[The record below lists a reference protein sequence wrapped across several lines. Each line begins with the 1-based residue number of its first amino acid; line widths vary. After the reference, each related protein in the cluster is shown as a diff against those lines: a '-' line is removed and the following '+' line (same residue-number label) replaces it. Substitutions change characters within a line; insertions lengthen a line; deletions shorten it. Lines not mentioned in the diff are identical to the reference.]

1 MKRSKILGMCKAAE
15 SWLRD
20 SQLFLEKLVSK
31 NSIQLIFLS
40 KTILRMESVT
50 QQQRWRCPFK
60 HLVAH
65 FPLLCWCLFTHLMFD
80 KASSLNELGYFIC
93 GMACKQK
100 PVSRLDLVGKSH
112 ECQGVTTEGKCHP
125 PTDNLW
131 RLFHV
136 IDGSNGK
143 TPVGYRAPE
152 MRTHEVVPKVLAP
165 DIVRR
170 LPHQRA
176 RHGRARRQAAPAP
189 SPPLSAPRSPMTPSA
204 ADGADT
210 APARG
215 PAP

>member
-152 MRTHEVVPKVLAP
+152 MLQKWEEGK
-165 DIVRR
+165 RR
-170 LPHQRA
+170 
-176 RHGRARRQAAPAP
+176 GKDKEGMWKAAISSFKWQWKHVKMNLHVYILQIYLQMA
-189 SPPLSAPRSPMTPSA
+189 
-204 ADGADT
+204 G
-210 APARG
+210 
-215 PAP
+215 